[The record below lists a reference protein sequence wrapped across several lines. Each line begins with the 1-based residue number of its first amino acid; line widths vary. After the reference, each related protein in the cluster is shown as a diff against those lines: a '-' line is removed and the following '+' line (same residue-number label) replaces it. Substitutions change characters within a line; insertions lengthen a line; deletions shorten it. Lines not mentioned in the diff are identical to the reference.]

1 MKFILIFGLP
11 ALFFGAVAMLAQP
24 AAGQFGESD
33 GSAFAVVELFTSEGC
48 SSCPPADRLLAEI
61 VAAAN
66 ESGRRVFCLS
76 FHVDY
81 WNHIGWRDPYS
92 NAAFSDRQRSY
103 AQVFESSRIYT
114 PQMIVNGRT
123 EFVGSNRSKVESAIT
138 SALSEAAVVALSLN
152 LVSSEAKEVVIT
164 YNVPELPKGAVVNF
178 ALVER
183 GLFQEVKRGENSGR
197 RLPHENV
204 VRAFR
209 TQSDKSGSVALRVP
223 AGMKLKNSSVIA
235 LVQDASTMKV
245 LGAET
250 FSF

>member
-1 MKFILIFGLP
+1 M
-11 ALFFGAVAMLAQP
+11 
-24 AAGQFGESD
+24 
-33 GSAFAVVELFTSEGC
+33 
-48 SSCPPADRLLAEI
+48 
-61 VAAAN
+61 
-66 ESGRRVFCLS
+66 
-76 FHVDY
+76 
-81 WNHIGWRDPYS
+81 
-92 NAAFSDRQRSY
+92 
-103 AQVFESSRIYT
+103 
-114 PQMIVNGRT
+114 
-123 EFVGSNRSKVESAIT
+123 
-138 SALSEAAVVALSLN
+138 
-152 LVSSEAKEVVIT
+152 T
-164 YNVPELPKGAVVNF
+164 YNVPELRKGAVGNF